1 MLAEGLVAFLKAQ
14 PSIAAVVADRIQPPP
29 APEFDPALYPL
40 ITYQITTDQ
49 SELANDG
56 PVGVAET
63 RVIFECLAERY
74 LDARG
79 LALALK
85 TLLHGYSG
93 TLPDGTVVQLAKSA
107 NLADRFDD
115 GSRIYCTTFQAL
127 ITYGD

>member
-1 MLAEGLVAFLKAQ
+1 MLAEGIVAFVNAQ
-14 PSIAAVVADRIQPPP
+14 DGIAAVIAGRIQPAP
-29 APEFDPALYPL
+29 APEFDPSLYPM
-40 ITYQITTDQ
+40 ITFQIPSDSSQ
-49 SELANDG
+49 LANDG

-63 RVIFECLAERY
+63 RVIFDCLAERY
-74 LDARG
+74 LDARR

-85 TLLHGYSG
+85 TLFHGYSG
-93 TLPDGTVVQLAKSA
+93 TLPDGTEVQLAKSA

>member
-1 MLAEGLVAFLKAQ
+1 MLAEGIVAFVNAQ
-14 PSIAAVVADRIQPPP
+14 PGIAAVIAGRIQPPP

-40 ITYQITTDQ
+40 ITYQISSD
-49 SELANDG
+49 SSDLANDG

-63 RVIFECLAERY
+63 RVIFDCLAERY
-74 LDARG
+74 LDARR

-85 TLLHGYSG
+85 TLFHGYAG
-93 TLPDGTVVQLAKSA
+93 TLPDGTEVQLAKSA
-107 NLADRFDD
+107 SLADRFDD